1 MTLEDFYL
9 KEFLEELDLRGG
21 NLETWPDEKRVEA
34 EKLLAASPEA
44 RTNLSAVQETEALL
58 AITRETVQPS
68 IDYVAARAMCHRQ
81 DRPITIATHR
91 LSWAVAG
98 TAALV
103 FGLLVGVVPLAGE
116 QPADLLGAAL
126 EQTSTSDVW

>member
-21 NLETWPDEKRVEA
+21 NLETWPDEKRVEGG
-34 EKLLAASPEA
+34 KTA
-44 RTNLSAVQETEALL
+44 RCVARGAHQYAAVQETEALL